1 MDPRGRLILAALCL
15 GGAAIALSG
24 CDSARSAL
32 GMEKQAPDE
41 FAVVTR
47 APLTMPPDYGL
58 RPPTPGADRP
68 QEHNP
73 RSQARAILLGNTAAG
88 AGDAEADAVA
98 SGRFSKGE
106 AAILGHAGALN
117 PDPMIRQT
125 VNRESTALVD
135 ADKSMF
141 DALLFWQKP
150 EPPGKV
156 VDPAKEAQRLREDAA
171 LGKSPADGKVPEIT
185 RKERGWLEGLF

>member
-1 MDPRGRLILAALCL
+1 MNPRGKIILAALCL
-15 GGAAIALSG
+15 GGAALALGG
-24 CDSARSAL
+24 CDNARSAL

-58 RPPTPGADRP
+58 RPPSPGAERP
-68 QEHNP
+68 QDQNP

-88 AGDAEADAVA
+88 PGNPEAEAVA

-106 AAILGHAGALN
+106 AALLSHAGALN
-117 PDPMIRQT
+117 ADPGIRQT
-125 VNRESTALVD
+125 VNREATALVD
-135 ADKSMF
+135 ADKGMF
-141 DALLFWQKP
+141 DTLLFWQKS

-156 VDPAKEAQRLREDAA
+156 VDAAKEAQRLREDAA
-171 LGKSPADGKVPEIT
+171 LGRSPAAGKVPEIT
-185 RKERGWLEGLF
+185 RKERGWLEGIF